1 VVGEA
6 LGLDHVV
13 GAELGHPVAQV
24 RVAHAGGD
32 VGAGRRAELDAG
44 GADPAGGALHEQALA
59 GPQARLGEER
69 VVGGGEDLR
78 HAAGL
83 REAQA
88 VGDGHELALVHDGQ
102 LGLPAAADD
111 RHHAVALGEALGSG
125 PARRDLAG
133 ELEPGD
139 VLRRPGRGRVAARA
153 LVDVGT
159 VEPGR
164 MHADEDLAGPWLGV
178 RVLGH
183 DDLSVADGGGAHGRG
198 V

>member
-1 VVGEA
+1 M
-6 LGLDHVV
+6 
-13 GAELGHPVAQV
+13 
-24 RVAHAGGD
+24 
-32 VGAGRRAELDAG
+32 GAGRRAELHAG

-59 GPQARLGEER
+59 RAQPGLREER

-83 REAQA
+83 GEAQA
-88 VGDGHELALVHDGQ
+88 VGDGHELALVHRGQ

-111 RHHAVALGEALGSG
+111 GHHAVALGEALGPG

-139 VLRRPGRGRVAARA
+139 VLRRPGRRRVVPRA
-153 LVDVGT
+153 LVDVGA
-159 VEPGR
+159 VEPGGA
-164 MHADEDLAGPWLGV
+164 HADEDLAGPRLGV
-178 RVLGH
+178 RVLGD